1 MCSFSR
7 RARCFEGGVF
17 ALSGK
22 ESGDDK
28 ELGGEEGVEAVTAAS
43 RSLSIGCPE
52 AEAREE
58 VNLVTRVASTLC
70 NGLTTPPAKKR
81 VYVHTSK
88 NPTEAAARHP
98 RQMKISF
105 RALILAPQRTVG
117 YGWEARVME
126 VKTKKG
132 TRVVQVCS
140 SGLPEA
146 HVGVKGYEYPKLQKP
161 SRTRNMGI
169 VIQFLGAA
177 LESTNVCGDMSGS
190 DGQND
195 RSQIG
200 TDKN

>member
-1 MCSFSR
+1 M
-7 RARCFEGGVF
+7 V
-17 ALSGK
+17 
-22 ESGDDK
+22 
-28 ELGGEEGVEAVTAAS
+28 
-43 RSLSIGCPE
+43 
-52 AEAREE
+52 
-58 VNLVTRVASTLC
+58 
-70 NGLTTPPAKKR
+70 LTTPPAKKR

-117 YGWEARVME
+117 YGWEARVMK

-140 SGLPEA
+140 NGLPET

-177 LESTNVCGDMSGS
+177 LESTNVCGDMSG
-190 DGQND
+190 
-195 RSQIG
+195 R
-200 TDKN
+200 TDKMTAVKLALTKLDKTELWWVMRQECRG